1 MALASMASRILTGAL
16 AVTSPFVV
24 ATAQSLPP
32 EMTNTDP
39 NKRPVVTPQLKALP
53 QTPGWKTAMLQGA
66 ADEQGHRFLVPSLD
80 VLQPVAVI
88 LVPIESGDDLSLKLF
103 KHNFEKFS
111 GASAAVTQAG
121 PR

>member
-1 MALASMASRILTGAL
+1 MMALASMASRILTGAL

-66 ADEQGHRFLVPSLD
+66 ADEQGHRFLAPSLD
-80 VLQPVAVI
+80 VLQTVAVI
-88 LVPIESGDDLSLKLF
+88 IVPRESGDELSRKLI
-103 KHNFEKFS
+103 KHNI
-111 GASAAVTQAG
+111 ATQMREATTG
-121 PR
+121 